1 MPLFAGRIPLA
12 ILSEFSSVTPS
23 DTEVISLR
31 DSSLMRDPEEF
42 SPSLNYLRVDIPMQ
56 VKTKTEIDG

>member
-1 MPLFAGRIPLA
+1 M
-12 ILSEFSSVTPS
+12 TPS
-23 DTEVISLR
+23 ATEVISLR

-42 SPSLNYLRVDIPMQ
+42 SPSLKYLRVDIPMQ